1 MTPWEFYGAL
11 EGWVEN
17 LHDRRLERGLAVLG
31 IQLAFSGGEGVT
43 TDTIF
48 HQVTGEHLPS
58 QKIDPER
65 EEQYEADLA
74 ESRERA
80 RLARERGEVDTD
92 G

>member
-31 IQLAFSGGEGVT
+31 I
-43 TDTIF
+43 
-48 HQVTGEHLPS
+48 
-58 QKIDPER
+58 DPER

-74 ESRERA
+74 ASRERA
-80 RLARERGEVDTD
+80 RLARERGEVNTD